1 VQGTPTIGRAY
12 SVAITGIDAHI
23 ISVEVDTSR
32 GYPGF
37 NIVGF
42 PDSIVRESRDRVV
55 SAISNSGIEAPS
67 GKVTVNLAP
76 ASIKKIGASFDLPI
90 AVGILNSLGKLPAL
104 PEKSI
109 FIGELSLSGQ
119 VRHISG
125 AISVALKAK
134 ESGFTHLF
142 LPQSDAAEVASI
154 DGLTII
160 PLQNIRELIDLTFKP
175 LSPQET
181 PQDNITPEVDM
192 PDFSD
197 VRGQTLAKEAAEI
210 ACAGGHNL
218 LMIGPP
224 GSGKSMIASRLSG
237 ILPPLSES
245 EAIET
250 TKIYSVAGMLP
261 SRNGLM
267 KTRPFRSP
275 HHSASSAGIVGGGK
289 NASPGEITLAHN
301 GVLFMD
307 EFPEFDREIKEV
319 LRQPLETDVVTIS
332 RANATITYPC
342 SFMLVAAMNPCPCG
356 NYQNPKKNCS
366 CSPVEV
372 KKYLARIS
380 APLRERIDLHVA
392 MSPVEYGELADKTR
406 PESSE
411 TIRARVLKARSIQE
425 KRYAG
430 KSYTCNAKLPDGD
443 LKEFCKRTQNAVA
456 LLKDMYVKHNLSARS
471 FARLLKVARTI
482 ADLDGAEIIHSAHV
496 TAALRFRESDN
507 FNFVLGAY

>member
-1 VQGTPTIGRAY
+1 MSEAPTIGRAY
-12 SVAITGIDAHI
+12 SVAITGIDTHL

-42 PDSIVRESRDRVV
+42 PDSIVKESRDRVV
-55 SAISNSGIEAPS
+55 SAIANSGIEAPS

-90 AVGILNSLGKLPAL
+90 AVGILNSLGKLPPL

-109 FIGELSLSGQ
+109 YIGELSLSGE

-125 AISVALKAK
+125 ALSVAMQAK

-142 LPQSDAAEVASI
+142 LPHDDAMEVASI

-160 PLQNIRELIDLTFKP
+160 PLTNIRELIDLTFKSLP
-175 LSPQET
+175 PQTET
-181 PQDNITPEVDM
+181 YEDIITSADM
-192 PDFSD
+192 LDFSD
-197 VRGQTLAKEAAEI
+197 VKGQESAKLAAEI

-224 GSGKSMIASRLSG
+224 GSGKSMIASRIPS
-237 ILPPLSES
+237 ILPPLSEA

-261 SRNGLM
+261 SGSGIM
-267 KTRPFRSP
+267 KKRPFRSP
-275 HHSASSAGIVGGGK
+275 HHSASSAGIIGGGK

-307 EFPEFDREIKEV
+307 EFPEFGREIKEV
-319 LRQPLETDVVTIS
+319 LRQPLETGVVTIS
-332 RANATITYPC
+332 RAAASSTYPC
-342 SFMLVAAMNPCPCG
+342 RFMFIAAMNPCPCG
-356 NYQNPKKNCS
+356 NYNNPKKKCS
-366 CSPVEV
+366 CLPSDV
-372 KKYLARIS
+372 KRYLSRIS
-380 APLRERIDLHVA
+380 APLRERIDLHVTV
-392 MSPVEYGELADKTR
+392 SPVEYGQLAGKVQ

-411 TIRARVLKARSIQE
+411 TIRARVIKARKIAE
-425 KRYAG
+425 KRYADKG
-430 KSYTCNAKLPDGD
+430 YSCNALLPDGD
-443 LKEFCKRTQNAVA
+443 LKEFCPRTTNAVK
-456 LLKDMYVKHNLSARS
+456 LLKEAYVKHNLSARS
-471 FARLLKVARTI
+471 YARLLKVARTV
-482 ADLDGAEIIHSAHV
+482 ADLAGEEIINHMHV
-496 TAALRFRESDN
+496 EKALLFRESDN
-507 FNFVLGAY
+507 FSFIPGAY